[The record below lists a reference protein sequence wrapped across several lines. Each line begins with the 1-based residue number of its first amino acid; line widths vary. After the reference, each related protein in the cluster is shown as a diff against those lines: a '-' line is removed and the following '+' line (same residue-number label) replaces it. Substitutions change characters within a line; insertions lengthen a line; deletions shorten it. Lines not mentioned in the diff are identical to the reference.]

1 MKKNYTF
8 LMALALFFSLN
19 VFSQTSQWD
28 FNDSTSGWSA
38 VNFTSIATATPG
50 DTFATVTMSD
60 DPNTAVGYTNNNSK
74 VFSTTA
80 DMDTSAGGYI
90 AITLQNNTEN
100 TRIQVALKSVFI
112 NFNDLLQAS
121 ESSSFET
128 YYLYVGGNAQWTG
141 IVNDVQF
148 RFKEVATTGPTSLAG
163 TVLIDKIEIVASVPT
178 IERTDYTFDST
189 TDAEGF
195 IGQNDVV
202 LSQPIA
208 GEINLLIPTAQLF
221 PKFTQNNTYHV
232 DAGTYK
238 YAKVTLVN
246 QTVKDKLTFVFP
258 SEAGNKFEPSVMT
271 ANSTAEQTIYF
282 DLSAQTNWTG
292 LQSAWF
298 LQINEESGTSSNT
311 VAETL
316 IIKQIEF
323 TTTNTNPSLGVND
336 VDYKDDTS
344 ISLFPNPVK
353 DVFKVSAP
361 STIKKMEVYNV
372 LGQQQN
378 IQSKN
383 VNSVDVSTL
392 SKGVYF
398 IKIYQDNDTVST
410 KRFIKE

>member
-28 FNDSTSGWSA
+28 FNDSTCGLSA

-60 DPNTAVGYTNNNSK
+60 DPNTAVGYKNNNSK

-80 DMDTSAGGYI
+80 DMDTSAGWYI

-189 TDAEGF
+189 TDAEVF

-208 GEINLLIPTAQLF
+208 G
-221 PKFTQNNTYHV
+221 
-232 DAGTYK
+232 
-238 YAKVTLVN
+238 
-246 QTVKDKLTFVFP
+246 
-258 SEAGNKFEPSVMT
+258 
-271 ANSTAEQTIYF
+271 
-282 DLSAQTNWTG
+282 
-292 LQSAWF
+292 
-298 LQINEESGTSSNT
+298 
-311 VAETL
+311 
-316 IIKQIEF
+316 
-323 TTTNTNPSLGVND
+323 
-336 VDYKDDTS
+336 
-344 ISLFPNPVK
+344 
-353 DVFKVSAP
+353 
-361 STIKKMEVYNV
+361 
-372 LGQQQN
+372 
-378 IQSKN
+378 
-383 VNSVDVSTL
+383 
-392 SKGVYF
+392 
-398 IKIYQDNDTVST
+398 
-410 KRFIKE
+410 

>member
-60 DPNTAVGYTNNNSK
+60 DLTTAVGYTNNNSK

-90 AITLQNNTEN
+90 AITLRNNTEN
-100 TRIQVALKSVFI
+100 TRIQVALKSEFI

-128 YYLYVGGNAQWTG
+128 YYLYVGGNAKWTG

-178 IERTDYTFDST
+178 IERTDYTFDNVN
-189 TDAEGF
+189 DNEGMV
-195 IGQNDVV
+195 GLNAT
-202 LSQPIA
+202 LSHAVA
-208 GEINLLIPTAQLF
+208 GEVQIE
-221 PKFTQNNTYHV
+221 FTNQTYPGIKLENTYHV
-232 DAGTYK
+232 PSANNLIAVTFNNISNANQIAVKVEGPDNQFESSTIVSGSQT
-238 YAKVTLVN
+238 VTLDLGSK
-246 QTVKDKLTFVFP
+246 TSWDGDETTFTLQFKQL
-258 SEAGNKFEPSVMT
+258 AGDP
-271 ANSTAEQTIYF
+271 I
-282 DLSAQTNWTG
+282 G
-292 LQSAWF
+292 
-298 LQINEESGTSSNT
+298 QINHTGTVTIQQILFSSG
-311 VAETL
+311 
-316 IIKQIEF
+316 
-323 TTTNTNPSLGVND
+323 SLGVND